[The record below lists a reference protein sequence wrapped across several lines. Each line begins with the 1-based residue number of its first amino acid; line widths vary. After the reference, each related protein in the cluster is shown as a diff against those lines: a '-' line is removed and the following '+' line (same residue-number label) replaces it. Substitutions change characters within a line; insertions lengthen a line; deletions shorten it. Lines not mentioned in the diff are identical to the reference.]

1 MSETEAFQVLIERVC
16 AGDAEAA
23 AELVRRYEPMVRR
36 AARVRLV
43 DPRLGRVLDS
53 MDICQSVMASF
64 FVRAALGQ
72 YELNSPDQL
81 LKLLATMARNKLAN
95 QAHGQRAAQRDLRRV
110 ERGGDEAAEVA
121 GHGATPSREV
131 SAREL
136 LNEARERGDLYA
148 AMNLSTYILSIV
160 RLAAADPE
168 AARDET
174 RRVTGQWSRQGY
186 HVQHNDQVWASVQID
201 LYRGDGPAAL
211 RQISAHWRTLTRSL
225 LMRVQFIRVAML
237 GLHARCALASGDR
250 ASLPSAALDA
260 PGSSAST
267 FPGAT
272 PRPT

>member
-1 MSETEAFQVLIERVC
+1 MSEPEAFQVLIERVR

-95 QAHGQRAAQRDLRRV
+95 QAHGQRAARRDLRRV
-110 ERGGDEAAEVA
+110 EGGGDEAAEVA
-121 GHGATPSREV
+121 GRGATPSREV

-136 LNEARERGDLYA
+136 LDEARARFSDAER
-148 AMNLSTYILSIV
+148 
-160 RLAAADPE
+160 RLLEHRQDGANWIDIAAAEGGSPE
-168 AARDET
+168 ALRKKLARAVD
-174 RRVTGQWSRQGY
+174 
-186 HVQHNDQVWASVQID
+186 
-201 LYRGDGPAAL
+201 
-211 RQISAHWRTLTRSL
+211 
-225 LMRVQFIRVAML
+225 RVAKEI
-237 GLHARCALASGDR
+237 GLDESDDG
-250 ASLPSAALDA
+250 
-260 PGSSAST
+260 
-267 FPGAT
+267 
-272 PRPT
+272 